1 MRLLTIPS
9 TSRLKTLAIALFGA
23 TMLMLSFSATAGAVS
38 SITIYSNPMKS
49 VDQRSEVQKR
59 GPGSCQRQASKAAL
73 RFKIGKRTKECR
85 YLVPVAGRDLEVSAT
100 GRIFPATPKA
110 VRKSVY
116 LGLGLRQAA
125 GPSRYEF
132 AVFPSGRR
140 YRIFSILAGGKT
152 EVVASGTSRAIQ
164 TFGKA
169 NRMTFRAYN
178 GIVKGKPASSAR
190 LVGIVNGK
198 VVGVA
203 DVERGNLVGGQDTT
217 VAISSNRNAT
227 GAFGSFTDFRVRMPS
242 PFR

>member
-1 MRLLTIPS
+1 MRLLTISS
-9 TSRLKTLAIALFGA
+9 TFRLKTLAIGLFGA

-38 SITIYSNPMKS
+38 SITIYSNPMRS
-49 VDQRSEVQKR
+49 IDQRSEIQKR
-59 GPGSCQRQASKAAL
+59 GPGSCLRKSSKASL
-73 RFKIGKRTKECR
+73 KFRIGRRTKECR
-85 YLVPVAGRDLEVSAT
+85 YLVPVVGRDLEITAT
-100 GRIFPATPKA
+100 GRIFPSTPKA
-110 VRKSVY
+110 VRPSVY

-132 AVFPSGRR
+132 AVYPSGRR
-140 YRIFSILAGGKT
+140 YRIFSILPGGKS
-152 EVVASGTSRAIQ
+152 EVVARGTSRSIQ

-178 GIVKGKPASSAR
+178 GIIKGKPASSAR
-190 LVGIVNGK
+190 LVGFVNGK

-227 GAFGSFTDFRVRMPS
+227 GAFGSFTGFRVRMPS
-242 PFR
+242 PFK